1 MFFVYI
7 IYSQKIDKYYIGYT
21 AKIQDRLVKHNRK
34 SNGFSSRGRPWTVVY
49 AEEYE
54 SKNEAMEREKQLKR
68 WKNRERRE
76 SLIRAG
82 SEHPD

>member
-7 IYSQKIDKYYIGYT
+7 MYSQKIDKYYIGYT
-21 AKIQDRLVKHNRK
+21 ADIKDRLAKHNRK

-49 AEEYE
+49 SEEYE

-76 SLIRAG
+76 SLIKTS